1 MPSKGNINIVHDEQ
15 IWRDHIRTGRHKH
28 LNNQGNNFGYQQNE
42 MISMIQFNQR
52 RGVIMSQVNS
62 HADYF
67 PLSNKLSY
75 PTVTFQEG
83 GEAAV
88 VMHKYDTYI
97 MVYKDSFI
105 CS

>member
-52 RGVIMSQVNS
+52 RGVIMS
-62 HADYF
+62 
-67 PLSNKLSY
+67 
-75 PTVTFQEG
+75 
-83 GEAAV
+83 
-88 VMHKYDTYI
+88 
-97 MVYKDSFI
+97 
-105 CS
+105 